1 MSRKIRAV
9 VIAAQQE
16 EVAPFLSLLQSGG
29 VPRALRVPTPV
40 GHVWE
45 SSSSKGKIVVVQ
57 CGIGQAAA
65 ASSLTWV
72 LSRYTPKT
80 VMMIGTAGGL
90 SENVHIGDIVIGTN
104 YAYAT
109 ADATAFGYVI
119 GQVPGQPETFKGH
132 EATIAAAS
140 TLPAPARGAYHCGLM
155 LSSDAFV
162 GGHNIGA
169 IRKNFPEALSTDMES
184 TACAQVAHVF
194 KVPYAAVR
202 CISDNCDP
210 NAADV
215 YSMSLNQ
222 AARQSAEV
230 ALQILD
236 DMVHPVAVGPVQ
248 RFTKETL
255 TLGLL
260 YVLARVHHLESGDL
274 RLITPEEREAMK
286 VLLEE
291 ERQPELEDIL
301 QRIAG
306 ARRAITDD
314 PNLTLTAKQ
323 YDAERA
329 LITDEASLARG
340 RGRLAWPP
348 TSQTIIKRFNGYWND
363 ALLQTGIH
371 AQSGRKRGGLKFTDA
386 DCVLAL
392 RSFASWAARMG
403 TTPSYQAYQEWATQ
417 IRHTNK
423 VPSGAAVR
431 QRYGS
436 WSAATRAANI

>member
-9 VIAAQQE
+9 VIGAQHE
-16 EVAPFLSLLQSGG
+16 EVTPFLSLLHSGG
-29 VPRALRVPTPV
+29 APRAIRLPSPI

-45 SSSSKGKIVVVQ
+45 SSSSKGKIVVAQ

-65 ASSLTWV
+65 ASMLTWV
-72 LSRYTPKT
+72 LSKYTPKT
-80 VMMIGTAGGL
+80 VVMIGTAGGL
-90 SENVHIGDIVIGTN
+90 GENVHIGDVVIGTD

-119 GQVPGQPETFKGH
+119 GQVPGQPETFKGNKAVIDGGH
-132 EATIAAAS
+132 E
-140 TLPAPARGAYHCGLM
+140 LPIPARGEYHFGLM
-155 LSSDAFV
+155 LSSDTFV
-162 GGHNIGA
+162 GGHNIGS
-169 IRKNFPEALSTDMES
+169 IREHFPQALSTDMES
-184 TACAQVAHVF
+184 TACAQVAHAF
-194 KVPYAAVR
+194 KVPYAAIR

-222 AARQSAEV
+222 ASRRSAEV
-230 ALQILD
+230 ALRILD
-236 DMVHPVAVGPVQ
+236 EMVHPVAVGPAQ
-248 RFTKETL
+248 RFTKRTL

-260 YVLARVHHLESGDL
+260 YVLSRVKNIGDGDI
-274 RLITPEEREAMK
+274 RLITPEEREAMEA
-286 VLLEE
+286 LLEE
-291 ERQPELEDIL
+291 ERKSELNAIL
-301 QRIAG
+301 LRIAG
-306 ARRAITDD
+306 ARQAIADD

-329 LITDEASLARG
+329 RITEEASLARG

-363 ALLQTGIH
+363 ALSQTGIH

-386 DCVLAL
+386 DCVAAL
-392 RSFASWAARMG
+392 RSFAAWAARMG
-403 TTPSYQAYQEWATQ
+403 TTPSYQAYQEWAAQ
-417 IRHTNK
+417 IRHTAI